1 LSIES
6 KLEIRY
12 SCLPQAGKITPMDQI
27 YSIYNQFLSYFP
39 SNLHGLVSLA
49 LAALIVIGIF
59 KVIKRDFI
67 YIILLIVLVPAA
79 FPILKNIWESLVNII
94 KFLLQ
99 K

>member
-1 LSIES
+1 
-6 KLEIRY
+6 
-12 SCLPQAGKITPMDQI
+12 MDQI